1 MTNQER
7 KLFNIS
13 NEIEKILYDKCD
25 IIFFNKEIR
34 LDEIQIFT
42 GRKTLD
48 WMFIE
53 PFTDFTKKN
62 QVNFEIEFNNEK
74 EVLSIKI
81 WN

>member
-13 NEIEKILYDKCD
+13 NEIEKILYDKCGV
-25 IIFFNKEIR
+25 IFFNKEIR

-42 GRKTLD
+42 GRKTLG
-48 WMFIE
+48 WIFIE

-62 QVNFEIEFNNEK
+62 QVNFEIEFDNEK